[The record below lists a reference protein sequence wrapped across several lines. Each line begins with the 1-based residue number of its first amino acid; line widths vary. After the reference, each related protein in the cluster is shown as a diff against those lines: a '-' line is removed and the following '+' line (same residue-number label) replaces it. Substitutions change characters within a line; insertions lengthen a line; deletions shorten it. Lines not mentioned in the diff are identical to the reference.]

1 MKVCTYA
8 NSKFKIDKL
17 KYKWKDENEEQDC
30 LRPVSRLQLVEF
42 YITYQYTFKILLNGC
57 QLPSDKP

>member
-17 KYKWKDENEEQDC
+17 KYKWKDKNEEQDC
-30 LRPVSRLQLVEF
+30 LRPVSWLQLVEF
-42 YITYQYTFKILLNGC
+42 DITLSIHLKYC
-57 QLPSDKP
+57 